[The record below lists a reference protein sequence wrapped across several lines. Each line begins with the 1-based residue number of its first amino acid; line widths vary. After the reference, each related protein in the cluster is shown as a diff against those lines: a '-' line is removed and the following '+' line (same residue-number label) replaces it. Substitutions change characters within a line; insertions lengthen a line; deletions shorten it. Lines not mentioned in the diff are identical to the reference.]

1 MSKRL
6 AFIDLDGTL
15 LGPDKPV
22 SAANR
27 AALGRL
33 RAANVQIV
41 IASGRHH
48 RNIAALAG
56 IGEPGWILSSQGAV
70 VRNEQ
75 TGATLL
81 ELTMQSDRIKGICE
95 RARAGGMTVIAYHR
109 DRAHIERT
117 SPWTDFYARQTG
129 WLPQQSDFRELA
141 PDGFQKIIPGSRPSR
156 RARAPDCR
164 AVRRAASGGSSPSF
178 VGPRT
183 ARARAAHR
191 CPPPRAQV
199 PS

>member
-1 MSKRL
+1 
-6 AFIDLDGTL
+6 
-15 LGPDKPV
+15 
-22 SAANR
+22 
-27 AALGRL
+27 
-33 RAANVQIV
+33 VQIV

-81 ELTMQSDRIKGICE
+81 ELPMQSGRIKGICE

-141 PDGFQKIIPGSRPSR
+141 PDGFQKIIWSGQARRIDAVAPALAKEYAGKYQIVVTGQEFREFLAPGATKVALS
-156 RARAPDCR
+156 A
-164 AVRRAASGGSSPSF
+164 
-178 VGPRT
+178 
-183 ARARAAHR
+183 
-191 CPPPRAQV
+191 
-199 PS
+199 

>member
-15 LGPDKPV
+15 LGPDKTV

-27 AALGRL
+27 AALDRL

-56 IGEPGWILSSQGAV
+56 IGEPGWIRSSQGAV

-81 ELTMQSDRIKGICE
+81 ELSMQSDRIKGICE

-109 DRAHIERT
+109 SGVRLWPVSAFKFDESA
-117 SPWTDFYARQTG
+117 QTG
-129 WLPQQSDFRELA
+129 FST
-141 PDGFQKIIPGSRPSR
+141 SS
-156 RARAPDCR
+156 
-164 AVRRAASGGSSPSF
+164 AAL
-178 VGPRT
+178 
-183 ARARAAHR
+183 
-191 CPPPRAQV
+191 
-199 PS
+199 